1 MRSRLLPLLLVLMA
15 AILLAL
21 GLPLAASVAAAEQ
34 QRLIVD
40 RIDDTARFASLAQNV
55 TSRDAPEGSVAPD
68 ETESLATLRI
78 EQLMQELKSD

>member
-1 MRSRLLPLLLVLMA
+1 MLVLMA

-40 RIDDTARFASLAQNV
+40 RIDDTELMRPFDGECIDAAKADAEEDRVV
-55 TSRDAPEGSVAPD
+55 T
-68 ETESLATLRI
+68 
-78 EQLMQELKSD
+78 